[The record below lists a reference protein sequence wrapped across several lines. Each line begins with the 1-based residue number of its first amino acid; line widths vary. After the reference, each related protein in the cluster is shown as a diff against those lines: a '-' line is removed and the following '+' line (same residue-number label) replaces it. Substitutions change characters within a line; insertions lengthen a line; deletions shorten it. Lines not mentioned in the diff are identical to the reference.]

1 MTLTETN
8 KPKLK
13 MATKTE
19 TVSEISDDV
28 ISAVGDDITIGNPV
42 TTLAPIGSEISGE
55 FDTSDVT
62 FPKLQIAQGVGPL
75 SDSFDK
81 GAIVLEGEH
90 EIAPMAG
97 DPLEFTVLRISKTF
111 EENIPF
117 GADELPRIA
126 STKADVL
133 ALGGTTEWSNG
144 EAPTFKACAD
154 ALICIKGKDKAIFPY
169 EYNGENYAFATWK
182 IKGVAYN
189 RAAKPIIT
197 AASMYYRE
205 GLRTGSFMLS
215 TEKAVFNGNTV
226 ACPRV
231 VRGNANTEDFV
242 VWLGEFS

>member
-1 MTLTETN
+1 
-8 KPKLK
+8 

-19 TVSEISDDV
+19 TKTASGISDELT
-28 ISAVGDDITIGNPV
+28 SAVGDDIVIGNPV
-42 TTLAPIGSEISGE
+42 GTLAPIGSGVSGE

-90 EIAPMAG
+90 EIAPMNG
-97 DPLEFTVLRISKTF
+97 DPLEFTVLRINKTF

-126 STKADVL
+126 STKKDVL

-144 EAPTFKACAD
+144 EAPSFKACAD
-154 ALICIKGKDKAIFPY
+154 ALICIKGTKDTSLYPY
-169 EYNGENYAFATWK
+169 EYNGDNYAFATWK

-197 AASMYYRE
+197 AVSMYYRE
-205 GLRTGSFMLS
+205 GIRTGSFTLR

-226 ACPRV
+226 AVPKVIRA
-231 VRGNANTEDFV
+231 NANPEEFV